1 MRSMEAYP
9 RAAMER
15 AMKVQDVMLQA
26 MAKKITWWQAAEIL
40 GISDRH
46 MRRWR
51 ERYVEEGYNG
61 LFDRRRGK
69 PSRRRVPVATV
80 EKVFALYR
88 EKYFDLNVQHFHE
101 KLQAEHGIEL
111 SYTWVKQA
119 LQGAGLVARGRKRG
133 VHRKRRERR
142 PLPGMLLHIDG
153 SRHQWFQDERWYD
166 LIVILDDATS
176 EIYYAQLVEEESTA
190 TVMAGLREVIERKG
204 VFCALYS
211 DRGSHFW
218 LTPKV
223 GGKVDYHRRTQVG
236 RALHELGVQ
245 MIPAYSPQARGR
257 SERNFGTW
265 QGRLP
270 QELRLRQ
277 LGTLEAANRF
287 LREDYIAEFNRR
299 FQVAPRQRGN
309 AFVPCRSRDLERIFS
324 LQFERSVNRDN
335 TVSFQNLSLQIE
347 RVRWRATLA
356 GCQVVVH
363 QHLDGTLSLTH
374 GPHCWA
380 ARRRRSTLAAQS
392 FYRAEQGKGNSPLP
406 LQPHPQNQP
415 NPSGEGT
422 TLKPDISLATK
433 TGHFNL
439 LPTAIIEK
447 SRCLFPECWSGATA
461 RALHVLYGTLPANEV
476 RLTPDLHRADISHS
490 AL

>member
-1 MRSMEAYP
+1 MEAYP

-61 LFDRRRGK
+61 LLDRRRGK
-69 PSRRRVPVATV
+69 PSRRRVPLATV

-101 KLQAEHGIEL
+101 KLRAEHEIEL

-119 LQGAGLVARGRKRG
+119 LQGAGLAARGRKRG
-133 VHRKRRERR
+133 AHRKRRERR

-166 LIVILDDATS
+166 LIVILDDATG
-176 EIYYAQLVEEESTA
+176 EIYYAQLVEEESTV
-190 TVMAGLREVIERKG
+190 TVMAGLKEVIERKG

-245 MIPAYSPQARGR
+245 MIPAYSPEARGR
-257 SERNFGTW
+257 SERNFSTW

-270 QELRLRQ
+270 QELRLQRI
-277 LGTLEAANRF
+277 GTLEAANQF
-287 LREDYIAEFNRR
+287 LREHYVAEFNRR
-299 FQVAPRQRGN
+299 FQVAAGQAGS
-309 AFVPCRSRDLERIFS
+309 AFLPGCHRDLDLIFTLQYERT
-324 LQFERSVNRDN
+324 VNRDN
-335 TVSFQNLSLQIE
+335 TVSFQNLRLQME
-347 RVRWRATLA
+347 RVGWRATLT
-356 GCQVVVH
+356 GCQVTVH
-363 QHLDGTLSLTH
+363 QHLDGTLSITH
-374 GPHCWA
+374 GPHRLGRYTA
-380 ARRRRSTLAAQS
+380 DGTAQIANKQIENKMSAPKAVEKARG
-392 FYRAEQGKGNSPLP
+392 GKVKKTTFPPRLEI
-406 LQPHPQNQP
+406 PQTARD
-415 NPSGEGT
+415 S
-422 TLKPDISLATK
+422 
-433 TGHFNL
+433 HF
-439 LPTAIIEK
+439 PTA
-447 SRCLFPECWSGATA
+447 ST
-461 RALHVLYGTLPANEV
+461 PAGY
-476 RLTPDLHRADISHS
+476 S
-490 AL
+490 